1 MMCFRKLIFVLAI
14 ILFASACT
22 KQSRNDVPEKVDSEA
37 QWVQEL
43 AKKNPLK
50 DSINIT
56 SVYFRFDTI
65 INDFEVNY
73 LLSVLLPRIWLGRS
87 RKWCVSLF
95 SLP

>member
-1 MMCFRKLIFVLAI
+1 MKKSFLLLLAI
-14 ILFASACT
+14 VFVANACT

-65 INDFEVNY
+65 INDFGKCVCR
-73 LLSVLLPRIWLGRS
+73 SALPAVHQR
-87 RKWCVSLF
+87 
-95 SLP
+95 